1 MRNIIHQRIKEIIP
15 QIVSW
20 RRHLHQHPELS
31 GREEATAAMISE
43 VLSRHGIRHQNNV
56 GGHGIVAW
64 LDNGG
69 QEPAIAFRADMDA
82 LPLADAKKC
91 PYTSRHQGVM
101 HACGHDGH
109 TAVLL
114 GLAVALAPIAR
125 QLPHPITLIFQPA
138 EETGQGAR
146 AMLAEGVL
154 QNPPVKSIFGFHFFP
169 HLETGQVALNRGPVM
184 AATDYFS
191 LEVHGTAAHACY
203 PEKSTDAIQAATSLI
218 TAVNYLM
225 TKARNQVDP
234 ALVSIGTIHGG
245 TAANIIADQVAVT
258 GTIRTVYPDQRRE
271 LLQKF
276 RQLLEDLAGAYGAR
290 ISLTIDQ
297 VAPALI
303 NDPRLARHMIRL
315 LENIPEIT
323 AIDSTDKPVLGGEDF
338 AYFAHQVPGCYMK
351 VGSGNQ
357 EKGIIHP
364 LHSSLFDLDE
374 EALTVAGHILAA
386 LAAHPLDI
394 PSSAK

>member
-1 MRNIIHQRIKEIIP
+1 MEKTIQQRIKDVTP
-15 QIVSW
+15 QIISW
-20 RRHLHQHPELS
+20 RRQLHQHPELS
-31 GREEATAAMISE
+31 GREKATAAMISE
-43 VLSRHGIRHQNNV
+43 ILGRHGIHHRNNV
-56 GGHGIVAW
+56 GGHGIIAW
-64 LDNGG
+64 LDNGS

-82 LPLADAKKC
+82 LPLTDAKKC
-91 PYTSRHQGVM
+91 PYASRHQGVM

-154 QNPPVKSIFGFHFFP
+154 QNPSVASIFGFHFFP
-169 HLETGQVALNRGPVM
+169 HLETGTVALNQGPVM

-191 LEVHGTAAHACY
+191 LEIFGTAAHACY
-203 PEKSTDAIQAATSLI
+203 PEKSTDAIQTATNLI
-218 TAVNYLM
+218 TSINYLM

-258 GTIRTVYPDQRRE
+258 GTIRTLYPDQRHD

-276 RQLLEDLAGAYGAR
+276 RRLLEDLAGAYGAR

-297 VAPALI
+297 VAPALT
-303 NDPRLARHMIRL
+303 NDPRLVQYMNRL
-315 LENIPEIT
+315 LGNIPEIT
-323 AIDSTDKPVLGGEDF
+323 TIDSTGKPVLGGEDF
-338 AYFAHQVPGCYMK
+338 AYFAHQVPGCYLK
-351 VGSGNQ
+351 VGCGNRK
-357 EKGIIHP
+357 KGLIHP

-374 EALTVAGHILAA
+374 EALPLAACILAA
-386 LAAHPLDI
+386 LASHPFDI